1 MTLFELFFLL
11 LATLG
16 LVLLAY
22 HMHLEAKAT
31 KRTEDLIN
39 VVLDVLD
46 EKLK

>member
-11 LATLG
+11 LGAAG
-16 LVLLAY
+16 LAMLAY
-22 HMHLEAKAT
+22 HMHLEARAT

>member
-11 LATLG
+11 LGALG
-16 LVLLAY
+16 LGLLTY

-31 KRTEDLIN
+31 KRTEALIN